1 MRNSRDEMRLS
12 VAAAL
17 TLLALAGCGHTAAA
31 PLGPGGS
38 WRIAY
43 DGYGRVSAATRHGVV
58 RLTLQ
63 PARPMSPASTHA
75 ALVLSRNSWHDLT
88 VEVRLRTNRQL
99 RQPEPN
105 AWEVGWL
112 LWHYVNDDHFYYV
125 ALKPNG
131 WELGKA
137 DPRYPGHQRFLATG
151 TRPAF
156 PPARWYAV
164 RVQQRDDVIQVNV
177 DGRRLVRFVDMQG
190 PFRYG
195 RVGLYVEDAS
205 ATFQPVAIDPPQ

>member
-1 MRNSRDEMRLS
+1 MRRS

-17 TLLALAGCGHTAAA
+17 TLLTLAGCAPAA
-31 PLGPGGS
+31 PTVLGPGRA
-38 WRIAY
+38 WRLAY
-43 DGYGRVSAATRHGVV
+43 DGYGHAWATARSGTV

-63 PARPMSPASTHA
+63 PARATAAATTHA
-75 ALVLSRNSWHDLT
+75 ALVLSRESWRDLAAEIR
-88 VEVRLRTNRQL
+88 VRTNYQL
-99 RQPEPN
+99 RQPHPN

-112 LWHYVNDDHFYYV
+112 LWHYADDAHFYYI

-137 DPRYPGHQRFLATG
+137 DPAYPGQQRFLATG

-156 PPARWYAV
+156 PPARWYTV
-164 RVQQRDDVIQVNV
+164 RVWQRGNVIQVNV
-177 DGRRLVRFVDMQG
+177 DGRRLVRLADTQD
-190 PFRYG
+190 PYRSG

-205 ATFQPVAIDPPQ
+205 ATFQPVAFDPAP